1 MRINQVR
8 INGALLDF
16 FISLFL
22 VSKDRGISDFCGK
35 GAVMRDQGPP
45 PD

>member
-1 MRINQVR
+1 MRINQAR

-22 VSKDRGISDFCGK
+22 VSKEELAIFVEKER
-35 GAVMRDQGPP
+35 
-45 PD
+45 